1 MKKKFFKAAL
11 SLILCMCLAFVN
23 VIGAFAADF
32 NIAEIIGTLTGTTT
46 GSGSS
51 INLSEAFAEYLK
63 NVTADE
69 SDSVIDNFVQNI
81 KDKLNGTE
89 ADTDTGTDTDTDTE
103 DNSVTIDA
111 GAATNIA
118 ELFNIT
124 ANELKKGT
132 PGYTETVYISIAEEM
147 DSTMASFSGVL
158 TGLVES
164 LIGTQDLFA
173 GVIGGIE
180 RENTVTTKY
189 PAGGDVINNLP
200 VSGKEYVACLTAD
213 DVKDYTI
220 TIYRSGAYKMHIDL
234 PDAEGSSAQS
244 GLAHVFNTTDKA
256 FATVELGTTSLNIN
270 VKLKY
275 INNYVEIQV
284 DKTGKVTRYET
295 NTAITFLFQQEDGTY
310 TPEMPYFGI
319 NFEEE
324 GILYTVNTEYSGF
337 NFETRSMGDANN
349 DGKVNSTDARLVLRA
364 ASGLE
369 SLDEVA
375 QKYCDVT
382 LDKKISA
389 SDAREILRAS
399 SKLTI
404 LPTTEEALG
413 ISDYTMSE
421 TTQKQID
428 DLLILIMAYQA
439 AADEAEQKALQ
450 DSYNQKYD
458 GTSSEEETT
467 GELNSTGNKVN
478 DVLDFIGGL
487 IGGGIG

>member
-1 MKKKFFKAAL
+1 MKRKFFKAAL
-11 SLILCMCLAFVN
+11 SLILCMCLTFGS

-32 NIAEIIGTLTGTTT
+32 NIAEIIGTLTGAT
-46 GSGSS
+46 GSGGS
-51 INLSEAFAEYLK
+51 INLTEAFAEYLK
-63 NVTADE
+63 NATAEE

-81 KDKLNGTE
+81 KNKFN
-89 ADTDTGTDTDTDTE
+89 GTDTAPDTQPDTDTE
-103 DNSVTIDA
+103 DDSVTIDV

-118 ELFNIT
+118 DLFNIT
-124 ANELKKGT
+124 ANEIKKGT
-132 PGYTETVYISIAEEM
+132 PGYTETVYVSIAKEM
-147 DSTMASFSGVL
+147 NSTLASFSGVL

-173 GVIGGIE
+173 GIIGGIE
-180 RENTVTTKY
+180 RENTVTAKY

-200 VSGKEYVACLTAD
+200 VSGKDYVACLTAE

-234 PDAEGSSAQS
+234 PDVEGSAAQS

-256 FATVELGTTSLNIN
+256 FATVQLGSASLNIN

-275 INNYVEIQV
+275 INNYVELQV
-284 DKTGKVTRYET
+284 DKTGKVTRYVT
-295 NTAITFLFQQEDGTY
+295 NTAVTFLFQQDDGTY
-310 TPEMPYFGI
+310 TPEMPYFGV

-337 NFETRSMGDANN
+337 NFDTRSMGDANN

-369 SLDEVA
+369 TLDEVA
-375 QKYCDVT
+375 RKYCDVT
-382 LDKKISA
+382 QDGKISA
-389 SDAREILRAS
+389 ADAREILRAS

-404 LPTTEEALG
+404 LPTTEDALG
-413 ISDYTMSE
+413 ISEYTISE

-458 GTSSEEETT
+458 GTATEEETT
-467 GELNSTGNKVN
+467 GEINSTSNKVN
-478 DVLDFIGGL
+478 DVLDFIGNL